1 MVPLDDVPDEL
12 FMSELV
18 MLEPVL
24 LPLVLLPLVLLPLRV
39 VLLLLMPEDD
49 VDGVVVVFASVERSV
64 LGVVLPLDIVPV
76 LGDVVDMLPL
86 LGDVVDMLPV
96 LGDVVDMLPVLP
108 GLVVPVGEAVV
119 DDGLVV
125 DGLVLVVPDGVVPE
139 GVVPEEVWAWAR
151 LTAPTRAAIE
161 AAAVKVLENFMKR
174 TPVRTVEEGRLP
186 GRYMADGL
194 LALARLKAID
204 MPPPRRGTASDAHRV
219 IGLQG
224 SGIARKSSPRARR
237 RAGRC
242 FQFFAASSASH
253 EGEQT
258 AWARPSTLRVF
269 IRFRSRCLPHRKH
282 DMVAPPKVGA
292 ALNGEPG
299 VFDL

>member
-24 LPLVLLPLVLLPLRV
+24 LPLVLVPLRV

-76 LGDVVDMLPL
+76 

-151 LTAPTRAAIE
+151 LTAPMRAAIE
-161 AAAVKVLENFMKR
+161 AAAVKVLENFMR
-174 TPVRTVEEGRLP
+174 
-186 GRYMADGL
+186 GL
-194 LALARLKAID
+194 LFERLRKDVCLAATWRT
-204 MPPPRRGTASDAHRV
+204 GF
-219 IGLQG
+219 
-224 SGIARKSSPRARR
+224 SPW
-237 RAGRC
+237 C
-242 FQFFAASSASH
+242 
-253 EGEQT
+253 
-258 AWARPSTLRVF
+258 V
-269 IRFRSRCLPHRKH
+269 
-282 DMVAPPKVGA
+282 
-292 ALNGEPG
+292 
-299 VFDL
+299 

>member
-1 MVPLDDVPDEL
+1 MVPLDDVPDGL

-18 MLEPVL
+18 MLEPV
-24 LPLVLLPLVLLPLRV
+24 PLPLVLLPLRV
-39 VLLLLMPEDD
+39 VLLLMPEDE
-49 VDGVVVVFASVERSV
+49 VDGVVIVFASVERPV
-64 LGVVLPLDIVPV
+64 LGVVLPLD
-76 LGDVVDMLPL
+76 
-86 LGDVVDMLPV
+86 MLPV
-96 LGDVVDMLPVLP
+96 LGAVVLLPLDMLLPLLVELPDDVVPAVP
-108 GLVVPVGEAVV
+108 GVVVPVGEAVD

-125 DGLVLVVPDGVVPE
+125 DGLVLVVPDEVL
-139 GVVPEEVWAWAR
+139 PEEVWAWAR

-161 AAAVKVLENFMKR
+161 AAAVKVLENFMRGLLFERLRKDVCLAATWR
-174 TPVRTVEEGRLP
+174 T
-186 GRYMADGL
+186 GL
-194 LALARLKAID
+194 LALALRTAID
-204 MPPPRRGTASDAHRV
+204 MPQGRRLSASRAHRV

-224 SGIARKSSPRARR
+224 VRHRPEVGVAGGARGARPRSCR
-237 RAGRC
+237 
-242 FQFFAASSASH
+242 QFFAASSASH

-269 IRFRSRCLPHRKH
+269 MRLRSRCLPHRKH

>member
-18 MLEPVL
+18 MLEPL
-24 LPLVLLPLVLLPLRV
+24 LLLPLVLLPLRV

-76 LGDVVDMLPL
+76 LGDVVDMLPV
-86 LGDVVDMLPV
+86 LGDVVDMLPL

-161 AAAVKVLENFMKR
+161 AAAVKVLENFMR
-174 TPVRTVEEGRLP
+174 
-186 GRYMADGL
+186 GL
-194 LALARLKAID
+194 LFERLRKDVCLAATWRTGFS
-204 MPPPRRGTASDAHRV
+204 PWRV
-219 IGLQG
+219 
-224 SGIARKSSPRARR
+224 
-237 RAGRC
+237 
-242 FQFFAASSASH
+242 
-253 EGEQT
+253 
-258 AWARPSTLRVF
+258 
-269 IRFRSRCLPHRKH
+269 
-282 DMVAPPKVGA
+282 
-292 ALNGEPG
+292 
-299 VFDL
+299 